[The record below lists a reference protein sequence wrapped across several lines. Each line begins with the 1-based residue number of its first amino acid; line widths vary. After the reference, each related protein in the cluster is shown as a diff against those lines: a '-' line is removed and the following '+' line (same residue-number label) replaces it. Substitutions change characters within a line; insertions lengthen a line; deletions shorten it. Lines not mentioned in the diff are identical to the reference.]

1 MVNALVAGSQP
12 RGSKR
17 PKFPTNNLLRI
28 TIRTIYSRLERKFT
42 FPDSMQSE
50 ANMPV
55 FDAIVRQASE
65 GIDFRN
71 EFCDSVGAL
80 RVSKR
85 PQVMAAVTTHYDTQR
100 RKWKNAQ
107 KEIEE
112 QQRIA
117 LEQKCLR
124 RKQRLCIY

>member
-1 MVNALVAGSQP
+1 
-12 RGSKR
+12 
-17 PKFPTNNLLRI
+17 
-28 TIRTIYSRLERKFT
+28 
-42 FPDSMQSE
+42 MQSE

-65 GIDFRN
+65 GMSFRN

-107 KEIEE
+107 KEREE
-112 QQRIA
+112 QQRIV
-117 LEQKCLR
+117 LEQKCFR
-124 RKQRLCIY
+124 RKQRVSVCVCVCASFFFFFFLLT

>member
-1 MVNALVAGSQP
+1 
-12 RGSKR
+12 
-17 PKFPTNNLLRI
+17 
-28 TIRTIYSRLERKFT
+28 
-42 FPDSMQSE
+42 MQSE

-65 GIDFRN
+65 GMSFRN

-124 RKQRLCIY
+124 RKQRVSVCVCVLLFFFFLLT